1 MPYVHAQSRAVA
13 DNMLEFT
20 TIAREAADGVDE
32 LAAELETSF
41 PVEDRSFTVDELAEV
56 QAVLERV
63 ESDGFTS
70 EEIAQLTSLGLDE
83 AQIEVLRA
91 DMTYWD
97 VSSATPGDNV
107 DDALEFARRT
117 ASAPMLMR
125 ARNCS
130 GVPRSQR
137 VAQTRHQS
145 RHSPLPL
152 FKAPAHRS
160 RSISRTPQRAPIWTR
175 SSPVPGTSAMVYG
188 GRRKHFPHLLGQ
200 RDVHRDPHRVR
211 LPRVQSGDE
220 ADLRRDHCLRRTSR
234 RSRAGTSCGRMSE
247 TAATSTCWR
256 TTSI

>member
-107 DDALEFARRT
+107 DDALNSLANGLRADADASEELFRSAAVAAGCTNAPPVASFT
-117 ASAPMLMR
+117 ASPLQSSSAPVEVDFTDTSTSSDLD
-125 ARNCS
+125 A
-130 GVPRSQR
+130 
-137 VAQTRHQS
+137 
-145 RHSPLPL
+145 
-152 FKAPAHRS
+152 
-160 RSISRTPQRAPIWTR
+160 IESRTWNFGDGVTAEGESTSHIYLANGTYTVTLTVCDYLECSQATKQIFVGTTPPPNEP
-175 SSPVPGTSAMVYG
+175 PVA
-188 GRRKHFPHLLGQ
+188 
-200 RDVHRDPHRVR
+200 
-211 LPRVQSGDE
+211 SGDFLQTVKNTSGDIDVL
-220 ADLRRDHCLRRTSR
+220 ANDFDL
-234 RSRAGTSCGRMSE
+234 
-247 TAATSTCWR
+247 
-256 TTSI
+256 